1 MFDKSLF
8 YRIAVSLSI
17 SKKLIL
23 LILFVNIQT
32 KFGQQAK
39 LEALNWGIILIEAI
53 GAQWNCYRMTV
64 RSTGH
69 LQLYIYS
76 SVNLNSISRTVLIEK
91 MTLLPLIRHKQL
103 YSSVSCF
110 SVFSKNA
117 FFFGCEKYQ
126 LPLNWDKIP
135 GKTPK
140 TFLIRSTQH
149 RHSLN
154 LHLLFFGL
162 DWVGEYGEV
171 KVR

>member
-39 LEALNWGIILIEAI
+39 LQALNWGIILIEAI
-53 GAQWNCYRMTV
+53 GAQWNCYRMTE

-110 SVFSKNA
+110 SVFSKKC
-117 FFFGCEKYQ
+117 FFLGVKNISFLWIEIKYQ
-126 LPLNWDKIP
+126 EKN
-135 GKTPK
+135 PK

-162 DWVGEYGEV
+162 DWVGEYGDV